1 MLVLMTYFADP
12 SREDPV
18 VVKSE
23 TEAGDFEKEIKKL
36 KAFGGGDCP
45 EYTFEGIRGALAKL
59 TFDGSPMYVFT
70 DAGPKDA
77 TKATIEEV
85 KMMAEVHDV
94 AINFLASGL
103 VDFY

>member
-23 TEAGDFEKEIKKL
+23 TEAGDFEIEIKKL

-45 EYTFEGIRGALAKL
+45 EYTFE
-59 TFDGSPMYVFT
+59 
-70 DAGPKDA
+70 
-77 TKATIEEV
+77 
-85 KMMAEVHDV
+85 
-94 AINFLASGL
+94 
-103 VDFY
+103 